1 MMRILRRYDS
11 AINNPDSFM
20 TQDGFGAITKDGIH
34 LTRHY
39 AYLYCSPSRR
49 SFLSGRFPNHI
60 GTAQAPICSNF
71 LPLQFTLLPARLKAV
86 GYATHMVGKG
96 HLGYMTTDH
105 MPVNRGFDSHVGFL
119 AHGEGYNWGNA
130 GR

>member
-1 MMRILRRYDS
+1 M
-11 AINNPDSFM
+11 A
-20 TQDGFGAITKDGIH
+20 QAGFGAITKDGIR
-34 LTRHY
+34 LTHHM

-60 GTAQAPICSNF
+60 NTAQAEICSNY

-105 MPVNRGFDSHVGFL
+105 MPINRGFDSHIGFL
-119 AHGEGYNWGNA
+119 AHGERYGG
-130 GR
+130 